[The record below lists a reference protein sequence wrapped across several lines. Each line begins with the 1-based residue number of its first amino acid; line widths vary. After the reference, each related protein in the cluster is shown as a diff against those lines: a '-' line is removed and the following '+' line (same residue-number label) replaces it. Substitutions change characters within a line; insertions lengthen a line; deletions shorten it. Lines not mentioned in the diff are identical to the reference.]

1 MFLKIKKV
9 ESKLTN
15 PLSEDALLVKK
26 IEIGAIINVEI
37 QAPTNGSIELSSA
50 AFFEN
55 KPM

>member
-1 MFLKIKKV
+1 MFLNINKV

-15 PLSEDALLVKK
+15 PLSEDALLVKI

-37 QAPTNGSIELSSA
+37 QAPIKGSIELSSA

-55 KPM
+55 KPI